1 MLHASSVRSSV
12 LPDKIAIGNMAES
25 SSFASENEEISGTD
39 SSDNSEMSNEA
50 DERNE
55 ELVIQ
60 PYMAQNEYCR

>member
-1 MLHASSVRSSV
+1 MLHVSSVRSSV
-12 LPDKIAIGNMAES
+12 LPDKIATGNMAES
-25 SSFASENEEISGTD
+25 SSFASENEEIYGTD